1 MGVLIAIVLIYL
13 AFKLHQGSGAMNKLK
28 AMWFEAQY
36 GDGRVIPPLT
46 DCVRFPRGVAPG
58 LYLTVMFR
66 RRFRL
71 QAGDECARVWV
82 PEAFMGLSP
91 EVQDAVLL
99 MILRRGHVFPISI
112 SMIAESTCSDTLHSV

>member
-1 MGVLIAIVLIYL
+1 MGVLIAIVLIYM
-13 AFKLHQGSGAMNKLK
+13 AFKLHQGSGAINKLK
-28 AMWFEAQY
+28 ALWFEAQY
-36 GDGRVIPPLT
+36 GEGRVIPPLT
-46 DCVRFPRGVAPG
+46 ECVRFPRGVASG
-58 LYLTVMFR
+58 LYLTVTYR

-99 MILRRGHVFPISI
+99 MVLRRGRVFATGVSGVE
-112 SMIAESTCSDTLHSV
+112 ESS

>member
-1 MGVLIAIVLIYL
+1 MGVLVAMVLIYL
-13 AFKLHQGSGAMNKLK
+13 VFKLNQGSGAMNRLK

-36 GDGRVIPPLT
+36 GEGRVIPRLAG
-46 DCVRFPRGVAPG
+46 CVRVPQGVDSG
-58 LYLTVMFR
+58 LYLTVTYR

-71 QAGDECARVWV
+71 QADDECARVWV

-99 MILRRGHVFPISI
+99 MVLRRGHVFAAGIDGVE
-112 SMIAESTCSDTLHSV
+112 ESS